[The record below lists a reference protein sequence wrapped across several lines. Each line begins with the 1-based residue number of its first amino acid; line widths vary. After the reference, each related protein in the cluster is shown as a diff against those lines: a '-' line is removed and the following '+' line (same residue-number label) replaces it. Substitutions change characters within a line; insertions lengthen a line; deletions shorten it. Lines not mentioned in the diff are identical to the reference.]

1 MDKVLIVD
9 DEYLVR
15 LGLSE
20 TIDWN
25 SLGYEVIGTAQNG
38 AVGLELARELKPDLI
53 ISDVRMPV
61 MDGLDMA
68 KTLFD
73 ENADLA
79 VIVYSGY
86 KDFEY
91 AHRALDSGVAGF
103 LLKPIENE
111 EMIKRVKEVTQKLR
125 EKRLGNKMLGQFRQN
140 APKLRKQL
148 FSDLLHDEGGGTLS
162 AEEQLAL
169 LDVKIPKT
177 GILLYCRTEGED
189 LEKFTL
195 DVEKELFGYENAVE
209 IFKDFS
215 VVLTSAA
222 DEAFV
227 RESVTRVM
235 DSAVRKTDSRFN
247 VGLVRFAG
255 NIPKAFREAE
265 LLSKNI
271 LYSAIN
277 AVATQGNGG
286 KEYKKL
292 VRDAL
297 SMIER
302 DYDKKLSI
310 KLVAGKLFTSES
322 HLMHEF
328 KEEIGKTF
336 NDCLTDFRILK
347 AKELLLKG
355 ELRVGEVA
363 YAVGYTDVKYFGQVF
378 KEAVGMTPSEF
389 ILLKTR

>member
-111 EMIKRVKEVTQKLR
+111 ELIKRVKEVTQKLR

-148 FSDLLHDEGGGTLS
+148 FSDLLHDEGGGY
-162 AEEQLAL
+162 
-169 LDVKIPKT
+169 PFC
-177 GILLYCRTEGED
+177 GRTARVIGCED
-189 LEKFTL
+189 PQNGHTF
-195 DVEKELFGYENAVE
+195 
-209 IFKDFS
+209 
-215 VVLTSAA
+215 VLPH
-222 DEAFV
+222 
-227 RESVTRVM
+227 R
-235 DSAVRKTDSRFN
+235 
-247 VGLVRFAG
+247 G
-255 NIPKAFREAE
+255 
-265 LLSKNI
+265 
-271 LYSAIN
+271 
-277 AVATQGNGG
+277 
-286 KEYKKL
+286 
-292 VRDAL
+292 
-297 SMIER
+297 
-302 DYDKKLSI
+302 
-310 KLVAGKLFTSES
+310 
-322 HLMHEF
+322 
-328 KEEIGKTF
+328 
-336 NDCLTDFRILK
+336 
-347 AKELLLKG
+347 
-355 ELRVGEVA
+355 
-363 YAVGYTDVKYFGQVF
+363 
-378 KEAVGMTPSEF
+378 
-389 ILLKTR
+389 

>member
-25 SLGYEVIGTAQNG
+25 SLGYELIGTAQNG
-38 AVGLELARELKPDLI
+38 AVGLEMARALKPDLI

-68 KTLFD
+68 KALFD

-111 EMIKRVKEVTQKLR
+111 ELVKRVKEVTQRLR
-125 EKRLGNKMLGQFRQN
+125 EKRLGNRMLGQSKKN
-140 APKLRKQL
+140 APMLRKQL
-148 FSDLLHDEGGGTLS
+148 FSDLLHDEGGTLS

-177 GILLYCRTEGED
+177 GILLYCRTEGND
-189 LEKFTL
+189 LEQFTL
-195 DVEKELFGYENAVE
+195 DIEKQLFGYENAVE
-209 IFKDFS
+209 IFKNYS
-215 VVLTSAA
+215 VVLTSAT

-227 RESVTRVM
+227 REAVTRVL
-235 DSAVRKTDSRFN
+235 DAAVRKTDSHFN
-247 VGLVRFAG
+247 VGLVKTEG
-255 NIPKAFREAE
+255 NFSKAYLEAE
-265 LLSKNI
+265 QLSKNL

-277 AVATQGNGG
+277 AVATKGTGG

-297 SMIER
+297 AIIEQ

-310 KLVAGKLFTSES
+310 KSVAGRLFTSES

-355 ELRVGEVA
+355 EMRVGEVA

-378 KEAVGMTPSEF
+378 KDAVGMTPSEF
-389 ILLKTR
+389 ILMKTR